1 MQRITYT
8 TMLILLMPLLVVP
21 ATVTAETPETALS
34 EAKTLFKQASD
45 LQGAWVST
53 EDLIKKAEE
62 ALKKGDNKTATQL
75 ATKAREEAQASISQ
89 ATDQL
94 KNWSEPPYIKQ

>member
-1 MQRITYT
+1 M
-8 TMLILLMPLLVVP
+8 
-21 ATVTAETPETALS
+21 
-34 EAKTLFKQASD
+34 
-45 LQGAWVST
+45 ST